1 MPIKLN
7 GSTSGYTQIDAAAV
21 ASSNTLTLPSSTSTL
36 VDLITTQTLTNKTLT
51 SPTITGATLTTTT
64 LTSPTITSPTINGT
78 PVMGASVLTSGTA
91 QASTSGTSITFT
103 GIPSWVKRVTVNI
116 SGVSTSGTASLR
128 FRIGPVAGVETS
140 GYLGTTTGFS
150 ATTLA
155 STQFTAGFDVNDGGN
170 AAAVRNGSFVFSLLD
185 AATNTWSV
193 SGTQGQSNTNSA
205 SFIGGSKPLAGAL
218 SVLSMTTSN
227 GTDTF
232 DAGIIN
238 ILYE

>member
-7 GSTSGYTQIDAAAV
+7 GSTSGFTQIDAAAV
-21 ASSNTLTLPSSTSTL
+21 ASSNTLTLPSGNSTL
-36 VDLITTQTLTNKTLT
+36 VDLVSTQTLTNKTLT
-51 SPTITGATLTTTT
+51 SPT
-64 LTSPTITSPTINGT
+64 LTSPTIT
-78 PVMGASVLTSGTA
+78 GAVVSSMASSVLTSGTSV
-91 QASTSGTSITFT
+91 ASTSGTSITFSS
-103 GIPSWVKRVTVNI
+103 IPSWVKRITVNI
-116 SGVSTSGTASLR
+116 SGVSFTGTANLR

-140 GYLGTTTGFS
+140 GYLGSTTGFA

-155 STQFTAGFDVNDGGN
+155 SVQFTAGFDVNDGGT
-170 AAAVRNGSFVFSLLD
+170 AATVRNGSFVFSLLD

-193 SGTQGQSNTNSA
+193 FGIQGQSNTNSA
-205 SFIGGSKPLAGAL
+205 GFLGGSKPLAGTL
-218 SVLSMTTSN
+218 SVLSVTTTN

>member
-21 ASSNTLTLPSSTSTL
+21 ASSNTLTLPSGNSTL
-36 VDLITTQTLTNKTLT
+36 VDLVSTQTLTNKTLT
-51 SPTITGATLTTTT
+51 SPT
-64 LTSPTITSPTINGT
+64 LTSPTIS
-78 PVMGASVLTSGTA
+78 GAVVSTMASSVLTSGTA
-91 QASTSGTSITFT
+91 VASTSGTSITFT

-116 SGVSTSGTASLR
+116 FGVSASGTSNLR

-140 GYLGTTTGFS
+140 GYLGSSTGFA

-155 STQFTAGFDVNDGGN
+155 TVQFTAGFDINDGGT
-170 AAAVRNGSFVFSLLD
+170 AAAARNGSFVFSLLD
-185 AATNTWSV
+185 AATNTWSM
-193 SGTQGQSNTNSA
+193 SGTQGQSNTNTA

-218 SVLSMTTSN
+218 SVLSMTTTN